1 MLYRLASL
9 DDSEVLGELN
19 HQLIQDEGHRNPM
32 TIPELVTRMRFWRA
46 MGFTDYCLTLEIY
59 PDLRTRNA

>member
-9 DDSEVLGELN
+9 DDSEVLKDKRITVDVLCQNEVG
-19 HQLIQDEGHRNPM
+19 
-32 TIPELVTRMRFWRA
+32 VAFWRA

-59 PDLRTRNA
+59 PDLRTRNALAL